1 MIFYGLPRWLSGK
14 ESACQ
19 CRRCR
24 RWGFHPWVRK
34 IPLRRKWQSTPVFL
48 PGKFHGQRS
57 LKGYSPQVHKES
69 DTTERARAHTLF
81 CMHLFYMLIFCSS
94 VLYVYRM
101 PQKLLCFL
109 SFLND
114 SVLSLNISLIG
125 GFIIH
130 SHYLLKLI
138 KKTLWLYNAGWEVW
152 LTSVSKRKGLQACF
166 SHFFSEVLLAA
177 EKNGECPR
185 WQRCSQKHLYQ
196 IHLTSP
202 V

>member
-19 CRRCR
+19 CKRCR
-24 RWGFHPWVRK
+24 RWGFHSRVRK
-34 IPLRRKWQSTPVFL
+34 IPWRRKWQSTPVFL

-69 DTTERARAHTLF
+69 DTTERARTHTLF
-81 CMHLFYMLIFCSS
+81 CMHLFYMLIFCAS

-114 SVLSLNISLIG
+114 PVLSLNLSLTG

-130 SHYLLKLI
+130 SHYLLILI
-138 KKTLWLYNAGWEVW
+138 KKTLWLYNAGWEV
-152 LTSVSKRKGLQACF
+152 
-166 SHFFSEVLLAA
+166 
-177 EKNGECPR
+177 
-185 WQRCSQKHLYQ
+185 
-196 IHLTSP
+196 
-202 V
+202 